1 MNEAEM
7 ILAWG
12 EISGHL
18 WTIVQFWA
26 SISFGVIAVAHFAS
40 EKMNDFLV
48 LLVIFLYTLFSIYC
62 GGFYISDIQLLLALY
77 QEAEFL
83 LAERGEEAVF
93 LTAFANYSPW
103 WTGVLFGLI
112 GLPSIYLGS
121 IAYLIYRYRGRAESA
136 QSKAS

>member
-1 MNEAEM
+1 MNEAEL

-40 EKMNDFLV
+40 EKLNHFLV

-62 GGFYISDIQLLLALY
+62 GGFYVSDIQLLLALY
-77 QEAEFL
+77 EEAGSL
-83 LAERGEEAVF
+83 LTERGEDAVF
-93 LTAFANYSPW
+93 LTAFANYPQV
-103 WTGVLFGLI
+103 WTGALFGLL

-121 IAYLIYRYRGRAESA
+121 IAYLIYRYRGRVKGE